1 MCAIGSVCSEGFV
14 CGRGISSPNF
24 SIQNFDTFLWSM
36 LTVFQTLTMEGW
48 SDIMIFLQKCYSP
61 FTAVYSLLIVFLC
74 EYVLLNMTM
83 AILKYKYSQVK
94 GNTIEEDEVDQT

>member
-1 MCAIGSVCSEGFV
+1 M
-14 CGRGISSPNF
+14 
-24 SIQNFDTFLWSM
+24 LWSM

-48 SDIMIFLQKCYSP
+48 SDIMINLQISYSP
-61 FTAVYSLLIVFLC
+61 FSFIYSLLIVFLC

-94 GNTIEEDEVDQT
+94 GNTI